1 MANLVSQSLKILSR
15 AVKDTGKEYTS
26 NLTSFI
32 NDARDVKNSLVNSTT
47 DAADTYARIKR
58 TNITKA
64 IHDWFYQEET
74 DSEAGISNDEF
85 DAGFGGSDGGSGD
98 EDSASKSLTAES
110 MINIS
115 NKQTN
120 SMIRVA
126 RKQTEQSVAN
136 TAEIISSLN
145 SRSAEML
152 TSLNNINKT
161 LLGISSRL
169 DKVIELQSVPLTNQ
183 NEIDKGGL
191 YQDGKLSLM
200 RIFEQAKSNVL
211 TTGPMSYITPIF
223 DAIRSGTFGPT
234 QLASMGLQF
243 GAQKIKVNGKSVDDW
258 GKAFNEMVGT
268 ATQTFMNELINTK
281 ALRRLLPGLTSMDEA
296 DKNYQTVVPNMY
308 DNKRAVF
315 DGMTKMSIIN
325 VIPQMLA
332 KINESL
338 SGQEYHLDSRGK
350 WIAGPMKNEFNEV
363 TRASFQSSGLNNKLT
378 SSISNAGVQSIGK
391 KIPDK
396 DVTDASE
403 ALTMSLVMALHK
415 AGDRAFS
422 ASRIKTELAAQ
433 IDRAVS
439 VLVLLG
445 RGDANYWTTVCQTI
459 VMQLSSGTMNAAGFV
474 SNVNQSLQ
482 RMIDEAT
489 KFAQTGKANASQ
501 ATKLTFEMAANQYL
515 LQHDAPTNT
524 PQVQAAVNNNGT
536 FSSANGHEI
545 VNISEITGKFT
556 TGQYVGGIFYLLNRG
571 INVRIDKQKPWKPIE
586 LKQIRADVKPFESDD
601 TFGKM
606 VGSALAGN
614 NKAAEDAVKNQM
626 GVTEAPGFLSKFF
639 ENPSMALMSL
649 TNMVRGGG
657 TGGTG
662 FFSNIKDKAKGFLG
676 EDKYNKV
683 AGIFG
688 SVRDRVTHDDRFL
701 AAQDKFNE
709 LRGKAADKLDEL
721 GHSRLVNNA
730 VYKADDLRLR
740 SSQNII
746 DHYTSNDANDMSSI
760 AFAKHYI
767 EEGRLDDALDVAN
780 GINDKNLKSTFV
792 NMINIHKKRQQGQ
805 QDSENGNTPDIG
817 SVLISRPGGDDDGK
831 VEKDE
836 SQRSILGRMLG
847 MVGKIAK
854 GVAKLAARGAI
865 DITMGLKSMAQGLLL
880 GYKDTDANGNTHYNK
895 GLVRN
900 LFTVPLAGMAK
911 GVSKVAKA
919 GVNKI
924 KEITTG
930 SDGQSVITK
939 GLKWLR
945 GKFNSLLDIVSG
957 GFGWLKTKGSDLL
970 DKLKDSKVGKA
981 ASAVGNFLG
990 KSKFV
995 RGFTSGF
1002 KDAKAARDKLL
1013 NAKKREEDAQANP
1026 LRAEQTEMMEGK
1038 KPSIFTK
1045 MHELLTK
1052 ITGSVTHQEELAEEE
1067 AENNDGGSS
1076 NAGGSPGPDIGSVTE
1091 TAGGN
1096 AGGGGDAGEGGGGG
1110 GIKGVLGSIGSVIGD
1125 VFGNFGK
1132 MMGGMLQTLMGI
1144 GEMIISI
1151 VTSLEAFSALK
1162 DLVQSI
1168 LVDGLQP
1175 LNEVFEEVIEA
1186 IKPVVAVLKET
1197 VKTIAEVVVS
1207 IAKSIIEAVQPILEA
1222 LMPIIKTVIDFL
1234 SPILDIIKVLM
1245 DVIMV
1250 PIKITLDII
1259 SPVIEGIGYT
1269 LQVVS
1274 GVLQI
1279 GLGAIMGLLGGV
1291 VAGLG
1296 MILSWMPG
1304 SVGRAGDDLKETG
1317 QGMLEM
1323 SKNMLKAGAE
1333 QIKQGI
1339 QGGLSLIER
1348 LLPGGEDGK
1357 KEEEK
1362 KEESTNGSN
1371 ATVATDFGAGDV
1383 PSTTINNNWSYTFG
1397 SGNTN
1402 TTMNQHS
1409 YGGYMNMSER
1419 GCGPVALADAY
1430 GRRGGGNVNPANLAA
1445 AMTGAGTYDPRRGT
1459 SVSSMINT
1467 GNAMGMGMRLGGVTA
1482 ASLSQ
1487 SSPTN
1492 PITVLGSG
1500 TGFGTRNGN
1509 NHYVNVVGTD
1519 GHGGAYVSNPMTGR
1533 VEKHATSNLVLNS
1546 KLGLYGSGD
1555 NDLEEFGFSDEA
1567 YESLENLKNITSK
1580 LTSIFTGES
1589 DAEKKIN
1596 DANLKQ
1602 KAAEIKRT
1610 LGDDYAAVEEKA
1622 LADLKAKYPDL
1633 ADSQIQRKL
1642 DSREGW
1648 NLIIKYGGQSAV
1660 DLYSKNADL
1669 MKTGMNDVL
1678 EGYEK
1683 AANSV
1688 SNWQTASQSLSSESM
1703 SGAEMT
1709 PFEPI
1714 IHIVPELTQGEDG
1727 RYYASPVHDF
1737 FNAKSIAGKE
1747 GAARS
1752 GGAKGLV
1759 YSSAQG
1765 GWFEKYKG
1773 PQNDEGVGSS
1783 GDDHEGVLLRYA
1795 NQAGDGNAIARAIT
1809 GGTVTYVTKG
1819 EEGEATGLGNSVK
1832 WRDSGGMYHW
1842 FMHMNSIDREI
1853 QEGGNLE
1860 PGQLIGYFGRSGLD
1874 ATDSNGN
1881 KLPNVLR
1888 YVVTT
1893 AGPQGNTGDPGYINP
1908 FTYWTFKQISDDLQG
1923 DDEKHQIY
1931 NYLVNHFGMSEAA
1944 AAGVMGVLGCEG
1956 MLDPEPY
1963 SAQMEGYFGEGKAE
1977 KSKKYD
1983 TLQKMNDYAVNELF
1997 PGYNRQGTSYSQPN
2011 YYSRAAGLYLPGIG
2025 LAQWTADRTKGL
2037 FDFAQSKGMNW
2048 WDLQAQLDFIE
2059 AEREGTF
2066 NSLMTMLTNK
2076 QITPQQAADAWMTQ
2090 YEAGGS
2096 GTDPFTTWLGS
2107 DQIIARRNKAN
2118 ALYKEL
2124 YGHVTNTAA
2133 KLDEEGVYRGS
2144 FIGSTV
2150 NPNAIGADGY
2160 FSSAGGAVLAN
2171 YGVPTIT
2178 ETRIT
2183 SATSGNS
2190 PLHEFFSKTGGGG
2203 ATAFSGNG
2211 NWYVKGN
2218 NPDSKGV
2225 GSSGR
2230 DHGGIDF
2237 FWDDG
2242 KTEGKELRATTGGKV
2257 NSIVEGTGT
2266 GNNVQWIDDAGYIH
2280 WYMHMRDKPLVKKDD
2295 IITGG
2300 QLLGYAGNTGDSDG
2314 AHLHYS
2320 IIDSEKFNGWS
2331 DSPGGV
2337 NPLLYFSNY
2346 NSAGPQTNANER
2358 GGLTYKTGVRGRTS
2372 GEQTAIDI
2380 INAGGTANYIRQVKG
2395 IGAIS
2400 TINSLVDSG
2409 MSWAELTKRYD
2420 EDTLRSLGID
2430 KKYSESEIQEAAM
2443 QKAKDYIRS
2452 SVGGVTINDVVTS
2465 DNLSVGWNS
2474 ILNKNGSNN
2483 AHSSGGGHA
2492 ESPRLAE
2499 AKADLQESLDAPQYS
2514 KMDSLN
2520 YGLTQNFVY
2529 KGINGIKNWITGGGD
2544 VSNTWYDALFGN
2556 NIETV
2561 SNYVPPLDESK
2572 LYDEETGGLAAVQ
2585 NMVNRFNIRSTDS
2598 KTTDMLDRM
2607 SSMTFNVRAER
2618 VEQLLEI
2625 LINKVG
2631 STGTSDGPLPDL
2643 FEEGIPEAVTR
2654 LSIG

>member
-58 TNITKA
+58 TNVTKA

-85 DAGFGGSDGGSGD
+85 DAGFGGSDSGSGSD

-169 DKVIELQSVPLTNQ
+169 DKVIELQSVPLTSQ

-200 RIFEQAKSNVL
+200 RIFEQAKSNVM
-211 TTGPMSYITPIF
+211 TTGPMSFITPIV

-281 ALRRLLPGLTSMDEA
+281 ALRKLLPGLTSMDEA
-296 DKNYQTVVPNMY
+296 DKDYQTVVPNMY

-422 ASRIKTELAAQ
+422 ASRIKTELTAQ
-433 IDRAVS
+433 ISRAVS

-445 RGDANYWTTVCQTI
+445 RGDAEYWTSVCQTI

-482 RMIDEAT
+482 RMIDDAT

-556 TGQYVGGIFYLLNRG
+556 TGQYIGGIFYLLNRG

-626 GVTEAPGFLSKFF
+626 GITDKPGFLAKFF

-649 TNMVRGGG
+649 TNMVRDGG
-657 TGGTG
+657 TDGTG
-662 FFSNIKDKAKGFLG
+662 FFDNIKDKAKGFLG
-676 EDKYNKV
+676 EDRYNKV
-683 AGIFG
+683 AGILG
-688 SVRDRVTHDDRFL
+688 SARGRATHDDRFL
-701 AAQDKFNE
+701 SAQDKFNE
-709 LRGKAADKLDEL
+709 LRGKTADKLDEL

-792 NMINIHKKRQQGQ
+792 NMINIHKKRQRGQ

-880 GYKDTDANGNTHYNK
+880 GYKDTDAQGNTHYNK

-930 SDGQSVITK
+930 SDGQSVIAK
-939 GLKWLR
+939 DLKWLR

-981 ASAVGNFLG
+981 ASAVGNFFS

-1026 LRAEQTEMMEGK
+1026 LRAEQTEMMEGT

-1045 MHELLTK
+1045 IHELLTK
-1052 ITGSVTHQEELAEEE
+1052 ITGSVVHQEELAEEE
-1067 AENNDGGSS
+1067 TENND
-1076 NAGGSPGPDIGSVTE
+1076 GGSPGPDIGVVTE
-1091 TAGGN
+1091 NAGGN
-1096 AGGGGDAGEGGGGG
+1096 AGGGRDAGEGGGRGG
-1110 GIKGVLGSIGSVIGD
+1110 VKGVLGSIGSVIGD

-1132 MMGGMLQTLMGI
+1132 MMGGMLQTLKGI

-1339 QGGLSLIER
+1339 QGGLSLIQR
-1348 LLPGGEDGK
+1348 LIPGGEDGK
-1357 KEEEK
+1357 KEDEK
-1362 KEESTNGSN
+1362 KEEETTDGRT
-1371 ATVATDFGAGDV
+1371 ATVATDFGSGDV

-1500 TGFGTRNGN
+1500 TGFGTRSGN

-1622 LADLKAKYPDL
+1622 LADLKSKYPDL
-1633 ADSQIQRKL
+1633 ADSQIKRKL

-1648 NLIIKYGGQSAV
+1648 KLIIKYGGQPAV

-1714 IHIVPELTQGEDG
+1714 IHVVPELTQGEDG

-1783 GDDHEGVLLRYA
+1783 GDKHEGVLLRYA
-1795 NQAGDGNAIARAIT
+1795 NQAGDGNAVARAIT

-1842 FMHMNSIDREI
+1842 FMHMNSIDRDI

-1931 NYLVNHFGMSEAA
+1931 NYLVNHFGMSESA

-1963 SAQMEGYFGEGKAE
+1963 SAQMEGYFGEGKAD

-1997 PGYNRQGTSYSQPN
+1997 PAYNRQGTSYSQPN
-2011 YYSRAAGLYLPGIG
+2011 YYSQAAGLYLPGIG

-2037 FDFAQSKGMNW
+2037 FDFAKSKGMNW
-2048 WDLQAQLDFIE
+2048 WDLQAQLDFME
-2059 AEREGTF
+2059 AEKEGTF

-2160 FSSAGGAVLAN
+2160 FSSDGGAVLAN

-2178 ETRIT
+2178 KTNIT
-2183 SATSGNS
+2183 SATSDNS

-2203 ATAFSGNG
+2203 ANAISGNG

-2218 NPDSKGV
+2218 NPNSQGV

-2230 DHGGIDF
+2230 DHGGVDF

-2257 NSIVEGTGT
+2257 NSIVEGNGT
-2266 GNNVQWIDDAGYIH
+2266 GNNIQWIDDAGYIH

-2320 IIDSEKFNGWS
+2320 IIDSDKFNGWS

-2380 INAGGTANYIRQVKG
+2380 INAGGTANYIQSIAKSNDTSSIKKITDIWDASQYPQVGLEGRREALETLVNYYNRATDKSSSYYNDAFNMAHG
-2395 IGAIS
+2395 RDYWDFSGAMTTDYLNNWIIQHYVNGDSRGSVQTFLTDLKNAQPFIGP
-2400 TINSLVDSG
+2400 
-2409 MSWAELTKRYD
+2409 
-2420 EDTLRSLGID
+2420 
-2430 KKYSESEIQEAAM
+2430 
-2443 QKAKDYIRS
+2443 
-2452 SVGGVTINDVVTS
+2452 VVTTTTDKS
-2465 DNLSVGWNS
+2465 E
-2474 ILNKNGSNN
+2474 
-2483 AHSSGGGHA
+2483 SSGGSH
-2492 ESPRLAE
+2492 
-2499 AKADLQESLDAPQYS
+2499 
-2514 KMDSLN
+2514 
-2520 YGLTQNFVY
+2520 
-2529 KGINGIKNWITGGGD
+2529 GGGGHYRGSGD
-2544 VSNTWYDALFGN
+2544 VPNTWYNALFGNN